1 MAVFITIMSRVDQR
15 LLQFYSHWIAFF
27 FSITSWFGWQV
38 PGMAYGPM
46 GIAGVGLDPDEP
58 QPPDAPGMAA
68 SGAGGRFR
76 TQSLLYIDD
85 LDNYWNRPPL
95 SRPISTALIVSPKF
109 ASPSFDRQSQFVTTS
124 TKRPQPAPAPNQRNV
139 DRCSFN
145 WSDFP

>member
-1 MAVFITIMSRVDQR
+1 
-15 LLQFYSHWIAFF
+15 
-27 FSITSWFGWQV
+27 
-38 PGMAYGPM
+38 MAYGPM

-145 WSDFP
+145 